1 MIRTEKRLR
10 LCGALLIAVLVFIWG
25 NSILPGEVSQDFSDW
40 VKSLLAPV
48 FSGGGSGSGGSG
60 LLRKIAHYT
69 EFTVLGILLGWLFGM
84 LRRGKL
90 LPVGCGVTAACVDE
104 TIQFFVPG
112 RSPGLK
118 DVVIDS
124 LGVLTGLI
132 LLWIGH
138 TIIKKRST

>member
-48 FSGGGSGSGGSG
+48 FSGGGSDSGGSG

-138 TIIKKRST
+138 TIIKKKST